1 MKVIALT
8 KINRFGCH
16 ALHFG
21 LLGIGI
27 IIFTKLKTEWIF
39 LNGVLIVFEVQN
51 RKGQYDLLS
60 TFRQK
65 KQLVIGP
72 IFSIF

>member
-27 IIFTKLKTEWIF
+27 IIFTKLKTEWII

-51 RKGQYDLLS
+51 RKG
-60 TFRQK
+60 
-65 KQLVIGP
+65 
-72 IFSIF
+72 